1 MGRSLLGLLDHLL
14 IATSVGSLISANMSF
29 GIGYIPSYNLII
41 RIEPRIASHS
51 TTWQIHNRCLP
62 YLDDQSTYLQFGVLP
77 INSIV
82 HIKQGGGLYTGGGGL
97 NHSAR
102 SWARSHQCRW
112 FTINILSARH
122 YETFHSAFA
131 SQLNQWGQ
139 SPGTIKLTG

>member
-1 MGRSLLGLLDHLL
+1 MSGWVDLFSGYGIVFLSLHRWGVLF
-14 IATSVGSLISANMSF
+14 SANMSF

-82 HIKQGGGLYTGGGGL
+82 HIKQGGGYIQGGVKSFGPLVGTL
-97 NHSAR
+97 TPVSLVHNQS
-102 SWARSHQCRW
+102 
-112 FTINILSARH
+112 
-122 YETFHSAFA
+122 YETFHSAFT

-139 SPGTIKLTG
+139 SPGTINLTG